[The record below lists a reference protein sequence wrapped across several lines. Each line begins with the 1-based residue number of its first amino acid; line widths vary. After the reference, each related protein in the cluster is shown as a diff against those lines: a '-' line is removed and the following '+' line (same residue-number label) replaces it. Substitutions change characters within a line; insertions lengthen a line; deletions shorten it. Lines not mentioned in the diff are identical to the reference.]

1 MGETTDRMSK
11 TFDYTNEAFEE
22 YLEWKKTYINI
33 MKLKYGDNSK
43 NVLENRFP
51 IDVDGEKKFV
61 VVLQHELW

>member
-1 MGETTDRMSK
+1 MGETTDRLSK